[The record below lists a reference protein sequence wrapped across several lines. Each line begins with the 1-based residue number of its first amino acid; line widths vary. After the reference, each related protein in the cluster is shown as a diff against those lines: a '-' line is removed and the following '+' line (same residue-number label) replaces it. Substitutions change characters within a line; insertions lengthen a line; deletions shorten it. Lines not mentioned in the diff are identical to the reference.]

1 MKPNKKSVTKFG
13 GTLDISDDLKI
24 NVVSYTKTTK
34 SDLKIMR
41 LQEHSKVAKPSVN
54 SNDGKIKKDSIKYV
68 HDDPNMEEV
77 DKEF

>member
-41 LQEHSKVAKPSVN
+41 L
-54 SNDGKIKKDSIKYV
+54 
-68 HDDPNMEEV
+68 
-77 DKEF
+77 